1 VPSCT
6 GTKTA
11 KPGETEEHMSKKVTI
26 IESDGEKIEIKVG
39 SDEIAHEYE
48 ELPFEKGNVA
58 IVMVEDA

>member
-1 VPSCT
+1 
-6 GTKTA
+6 
-11 KPGETEEHMSKKVTI
+11 MSKKVTI